1 MKNKT
6 YVWLCGGLTLV
17 WVLGLLFIQPFAERV
32 EQLMM
37 DFLSAAG

>member
-17 WVLGLLFIQPFAERV
+17 WVLGLLFIQPLAEFV
-32 EQLMM
+32 EQRMM
-37 DFLSAAG
+37 DFLQAAG